1 MPKPTKL
8 LLFIFFVTQFVN
20 AQNRIVTGVVKDTLN
35 KPLDYA
41 NVMAIP
47 KSENAKMLYAITEAN
62 GSYTLEVDAR
72 YTYELSV
79 SYMGYEPQVQLLEP
93 NDGKKTIHFILTPQ
107 ENQLD
112 EIIIDYDYQPIV
124 VKKDTIIYNLNAF
137 VNGNE
142 RKLKDA
148 LEKLPGVEVQK
159 NGDVTVQGKKVTQL
173 HVENKKF
180 FGGGTKLAV
189 ENIPADAVEKVEVID
204 NFVEVD
210 FLKKVSSSD
219 DLAMNIKLKED
230 KKKFIFGD
238 IEAGAEVANDN
249 EFYLANAALF
259 YYSPKRNVSVIGD
272 LNSIGRRVFSYTD
285 LRRFEGGVSSF
296 ITGRKSISDL
306 GSFASEN
313 KDVKQ
318 NKSQFVALNYNE
330 SFGKKVDLFSYGV
343 FSKIFLQNQSNTNIE
358 YKQQNSASI
367 FEIKNSNS
375 ETTNTLGL
383 WNTKLDWTPNKKHK
397 VFYNFNLKLSNQKYN
412 QNLETISAL
421 NPNTFSIKDLTDETD
436 FKQYLEWHH
445 DLNKKNIQTF
455 VVNHLYNDNKPQN
468 TWLSSNPF
476 LTGFLP
482 LQADDSYNIQQV
494 NRDKQ
499 NNLDALFKHYWILN
513 EYNHLYFNIGNN
525 YTDNF
530 YQTQTIQQLSN
541 QPNYNFSADG
551 FYNHLNY
558 HLNDFY
564 IGVDYKFYLGKS
576 INTPSLYWHQ
586 YNASINQDTQT
597 TISKGV
603 WLPQWKTEIDFSK
616 SKKFRF
622 NYRMQTSFATASLL
636 ASGKELSS
644 YSSVYKGNALQ
655 ENELFHYLTT
665 SYSKFSLYRGWTY
678 FFNASFVKKENTRRN
693 EVVFDGINRYTTTVL
708 SNLPEQRANL
718 SARVEKRVSELVLEA
733 NASTSWSEYHQSINN
748 IYNKFNRNAQIL
760 GAGLRTTFDSLPH
773 VRIEYQRSFNRIN
786 AIQKTNFETDS
797 YNISLDYE
805 FLKHFIAEASY
816 QKFVNHSAF
825 ANANDY
831 EILNA
836 SLRYQRKNNPW
847 TFELQAQNLLG
858 AATKVQSSISDYI
871 VSETTFYILPRLIM
885 LSVKYK
891 L

>member
-8 LLFIFFVTQFVN
+8 LLFFLLLSSAVF
-20 AQNRIVTGVVKDTLN
+20 AQNRIVTGVVTDTLN

-47 KSENAKMLYAITEAN
+47 KSENAKMLFAITEAN
-62 GSYTLEVDAR
+62 GSYKLEVDSR
-72 YTYELSV
+72 FSYELSV
-79 SYMGYEPQVQLLEP
+79 SYMGYEAQVQVIEP
-93 NDGKKTIHFILTPQ
+93 NDGKKTIHFKLTPL

-124 VKKDTIIYNLNAF
+124 VKKDTVIYNLNSF

-173 HVENKKF
+173 HVEGKKF

-189 ENIPADAVEKVEVID
+189 ENIPADAVDKVEVID

-210 FLKKVSSSD
+210 FLKKVSSSE

-249 EFYLANAALF
+249 DFYLANAALF

-272 LNSIGRRVFSYTD
+272 LNSIGRRIFSYSD
-285 LRRFEGGVSSF
+285 LRRFEGGVSNY

-313 KDVKQ
+313 KDVQK

-330 SFGKKVDLFSYGV
+330 TLGKKVDLFSYGV
-343 FSKIFLQNQSNTNIE
+343 FSKIFLQNQSNSSIE
-358 YKQQNSASI
+358 YKQQNAESI
-367 FEIKNSNS
+367 FEFKNSLS
-375 ETTNTLGL
+375 QTTNTLGL

-421 NPNTFSIKDLTDETD
+421 NPNTFSVNDLTDETD

-445 DLNKKNIQTF
+445 DLNKKHIQTF

-482 LQADDSYNIQQV
+482 IQTDSQYNIQQL

-530 YQTQTIQQLSN
+530 YQTQTIQNVSN
-541 QPNYNFSADG
+541 QPVYNFKADG

-564 IGVDYKFYLGKS
+564 VGVDYKFYLGKS
-576 INTPSLYWHQ
+576 IHTPSVYWHQ
-586 YNASINQDTQT
+586 YNASINQDTKT

-636 ASGKELSS
+636 ANGKELSS

-655 ENELFHYLTT
+655 ENELYHYLTT

-678 FFNASFVKKENTRRN
+678 FLNASYVKKENTRRN

-708 SNLPEQRANL
+708 SQLPEQRANF
-718 SARVEKRVSELVLEA
+718 SARVEKRVSDIVLEA
-733 NASTSWSEYHQSINN
+733 NASNSWSEYHQSINN

-773 VRIEYQRSFNRIN
+773 VRLEYQRSFNRIN

-847 TFELQAQNLLG
+847 TFELQGQNLLG
-858 AATKVQSSISDYI
+858 AQTKVQSSISDYV